1 MNLLSIDCNI
11 GEVVFEVNGRNIIIN
26 DFKYEDNKKFESLG
40 FEHYID
46 PLSQSCY
53 VCELKFQDFIFFSKI
68 YYVGGFLKIVNFVM
82 VGGEVDDYN
91 EWDCESGYNALQNIF
106 DKTKFKDKIEDEFR
120 SYVEYLYS
128 WGVVAVYYSR
138 VGLDV
143 NFSIRWN

>member
-11 GEVVFEVNGRNIIIN
+11 GGVVFEIDGQNIIIN
-26 DFKYEDNKKFESLG
+26 DFRIEDNKGFESLG
-40 FEHYID
+40 FENYID

-53 VCELKFQDFIFFSKI
+53 ACKLKFQDFIFLSKL
-68 YYVGGFLKIVNFVM
+68 YYVGGFLKIVNLVM
-82 VGGEVDDYN
+82 MGSESGEYN
-91 EWDCESGYNALQNIF
+91 EWDYESGYIALQNIF
-106 DKTKFKDKIEDEFR
+106 DKTIFIDKFQDEFG

-128 WGVVAVYYSR
+128 WGVIAVYYCG